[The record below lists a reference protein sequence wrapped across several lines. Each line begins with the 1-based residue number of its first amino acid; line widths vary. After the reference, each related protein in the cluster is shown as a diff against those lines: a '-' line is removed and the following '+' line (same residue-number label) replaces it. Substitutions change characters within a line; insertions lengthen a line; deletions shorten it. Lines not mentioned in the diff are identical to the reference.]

1 LTQIGKN
8 ERLDLSQRRKVRKEK
23 NKKLRI
29 RGWRRLGLVS
39 REARTMDVIPGAGK
53 KLLVLGALMSALMVG
68 GTYVIAAGNPEIVIF
83 RDASYCLGIPNMDV
97 GFDGSKD
104 YLVGPNQYLRIGA
117 PASAHSLSF
126 WPAIPEYIPVADI
139 GTDHRWFSAT
149 AIRLGWRCK
158 FEIKAITAAEAGT
171 RTAATQ
177 EVRVSATR

>member
-1 LTQIGKN
+1 MT
-8 ERLDLSQRRKVRKEK
+8 
-23 NKKLRI
+23 
-29 RGWRRLGLVS
+29 
-39 REARTMDVIPGAGK
+39 VIPSAARN
-53 KLLVLGALMSALMVG
+53 LFVLGALMSALLVG
-68 GTYVIAAGNPEIVIF
+68 GVSANAADSPEIVIF

-104 YLVGPNQYLRIGA
+104 FLVGPNQYLRIGA
-117 PASAHSLSF
+117 PATAHSVSF

-139 GTDHRWFSAT
+139 GSDHRWFSAT

-158 FEIKAITAAEAGT
+158 FEIKAITAAEAAT